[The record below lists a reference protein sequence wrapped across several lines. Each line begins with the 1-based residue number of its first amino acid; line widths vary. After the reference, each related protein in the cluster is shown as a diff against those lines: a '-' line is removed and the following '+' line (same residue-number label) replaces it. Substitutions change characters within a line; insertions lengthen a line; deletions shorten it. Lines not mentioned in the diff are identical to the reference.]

1 MIGKFLEQRRI
12 LRDQAK
18 AIAAEIAALEHKALE
33 YRISTP
39 LKTEDTPAP
48 HYDPVERPEH
58 YASGAVEC
66 IDAIEA
72 ALGCEQFIGFL
83 RGQVIK
89 YQWRLGRKA
98 GGDDAGK
105 ARWYAARLEKLL
117 K

>member
-1 MIGKFLEQRRI
+1 MDCPGEPPLPSPQKL
-12 LRDQAK
+12 DPDV
-18 AIAAEIAALEHKALE
+18 IAVDH
-33 YRISTP
+33 TP
-39 LKTEDTPAP
+39 F
-48 HYDPVERPEH
+48 DPIERPKH
-58 YASGAVEC
+58 YTQGAVEC

-72 ALGCEQFIGFL
+72 ALGREQFIGFL

-98 GGDDAGK
+98 GGGDAGK